1 MFDTHKSLKIGA
13 TVEINGP
20 SLRIEI
26 SDEISDLQQSHNG
39 RVYAVGCIGSFIR
52 INLGRTILFAIV
64 RMLRMRSDIEREDG
78 HAIQPSD
85 DARIIEADL
94 FAQGTWRG
102 GKLHFERGVNQYPL
116 PQQSCYLMTNAEV
129 DMLFRSAE
137 SAKDATS
144 ESRLCSIGTYSASKG
159 TVCRADLNKMLSQH
173 MTILGSTGSGKSCAT
188 AAVLHSILAL
198 KDKDKNPLKP
208 NIIIIDP
215 HGEYAKA
222 FGDQAKVYRAYE
234 SDEPGS
240 NTIQLPYWLMDV
252 NEFRSLVIGKT
263 EHEATSQNN
272 IVHKALM
279 HARLHFC
286 GITESASDPGTTTIT
301 IAQGNLPGD
310 PRIKSG
316 VDHEVIASFDC
327 DSPIEF
333 EFEEFVKHIQ
343 WEQSSRINGSVL
355 APLPPSDSF
364 RKKASSVLS
373 KCSVLRNDSRIRFL
387 MHPNK
392 GITLK
397 NVMKQFFDASHPIK
411 IIDISGTPGDVADSI
426 IGCVGRLLYQYKV
439 NQSLAQKQSDPVLVV
454 CEEAHRYLPNS
465 GKAEHRQAQHSIR
478 TIAKEGRKYGLSL
491 LAVSQRP
498 SDVEPTVLSQCGTW
512 IILRLTNGA
521 DQAHVG
527 SLLPDTLSGL
537 TKILPS
543 LGRAEALFV
552 GEAAAIPSRIKIN
565 DLPKEKRPE
574 SSDMDFYQGWCS
586 GGIAEAEMDAL
597 IERWQNKPVAPEST
611 NESDDIP
618 F

>member
-1 MFDTHKSLKIGA
+1 MFDTDKSLKIGT

-26 SDEISDLQQSHNG
+26 SNEISDLQQSHDG
-39 RVYAVGCIGSFIR
+39 RVYAVGSIGSFVR

-64 RMLRMRSDIEREDG
+64 RMLRMRSDIEREEG

-85 DARIIEADL
+85 DARVIEADL
-94 FAQGTWRG
+94 FAQGTWRAG
-102 GKLHFERGVNQYPL
+102 NLEFERGVNQYPL
-116 PQQSCYLMTNAEV
+116 PQQSCYLMTDVEV
-129 DMLFRSAE
+129 DTLFRAAE
-137 SAKDATS
+137 EAKDAS
-144 ESRLCSIGTYSASKG
+144 ADARLCSIGTYSASKG
-159 TVCRADLNKMLSQH
+159 TVCRADLNKMLTQH

-198 KDKDKNPLKP
+198 KDEKGQSIKP

-222 FGDQAKVYRAYE
+222 FKDQAKVYRAYGSTD
-234 SDEPGS
+234 SDS
-240 NTIQLPYWLMDV
+240 DTIQLPYWLMNGD
-252 NEFRSLVIGKT
+252 EFRSLIIGKT
-263 EHEATSQNN
+263 EHEATSQDN

-279 HARLHFC
+279 HARLHLC
-286 GITESASDPGTTTIT
+286 GITEKASDPATTSIT
-301 IAQGNLPGD
+301 IEAGNLPGD
-310 PRIKSG
+310 PRIKKG
-316 VDHEVIASFDC
+316 VDREVIASFDC

-333 EFEEFVKHIQ
+333 HFEEFINHIQ
-343 WEQSSRINGSVL
+343 WEQNSRL
-355 APLPPSDSF
+355 KFAAREPLPPSDAF
-364 RKKASSVLS
+364 RKKTASVLS

-387 MHPNK
+387 MHPK
-392 GITLK
+392 DGTTLK
-397 NVMKQFFDASHPIK
+397 DVMVQFFDSSDPIK
-411 IIDISGTPGDVADSI
+411 IIDISGTPTDVADSV
-426 IGCVGRLLYQYKV
+426 IGCIGRLLYQYKV
-439 NQSLAQKQSDPVLVV
+439 NQTLIQKQSDPVLVV

-521 DQAHVG
+521 DQAHVS
-527 SLLPDTLSGL
+527 SLLPDTLAGL
-537 TKILPS
+537 VKILPS
-543 LGRAEALFV
+543 LGRGEALFV

-565 DLPKEKRPE
+565 NLTKDQQPD
-574 SSDMDFYQGWCS
+574 SNDMDFYQGWCS
-586 GGIAEAEMDAL
+586 GGMEDAALVTL
-597 IERWQNKPVAPEST
+597 IKRWQNKPVLEGR
-611 NESDDIP
+611 DDEAEDVP